1 KNNRR
6 ILDEINL
13 FDSSYDDL
21 LKNSHVNEA
30 SIQWYTKDCFVSKTI
45 NKILRSNDVDR
56 MFKFRHILT
65 DIYQHLNM
73 SYKQNHSW
81 NSSSSNEIFYRGQL
95 ITNEDFDYLKQIRGS
110 IISMNTFLSTTK
122 SIQVAL

>member
-1 KNNRR
+1 
-6 ILDEINL
+6 
-13 FDSSYDDL
+13 
-21 LKNSHVNEA
+21 
-30 SIQWYTKDCFVSKTI
+30 
-45 NKILRSNDVDR
+45 

-122 SIQVAL
+122 SIQVALMYAGRYLNNKDMASVVFIIEKDPWLNTR